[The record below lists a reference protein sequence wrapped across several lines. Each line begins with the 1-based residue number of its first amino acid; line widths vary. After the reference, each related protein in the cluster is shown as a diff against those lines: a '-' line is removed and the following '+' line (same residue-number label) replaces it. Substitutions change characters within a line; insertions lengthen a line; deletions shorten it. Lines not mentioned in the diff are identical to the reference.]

1 MATATVHMESPER
14 VAAIIRP
21 DVERSMETKVRR
33 VTAAARRLAPK
44 KTGKLRASIRM
55 DRRDAQGRFSVG
67 GRARIASYEVSANTP
82 YAGYVHNGTRPH
94 IIRVRNARVL
104 TDGVNFFGQV
114 VRHPGTRPQPFLTQ
128 ALKQVGL

>member
-1 MATATVHMESPER
+1 MATSSVKMESPER

-33 VTAAARRLAPK
+33 VVTTARRLAPK
-44 KTGKLRASIRM
+44 KTGRLRASIRM
-55 DRRDAQGRFSVG
+55 DRRDAAGRYSTG
-67 GRARIASYEVSANTP
+67 GRKAITSYEVSANTP

-94 IIRVRNARVL
+94 IIRVRNAKVL
-104 TDGVNFFGQV
+104 TDGVNFFGTV
-114 VRHPGTRPQPFLTQ
+114 VRHPGTKPQPFLTQ